1 MNGIIESVH
10 ILDERNNPI
19 LSHIYNGRPPS
30 SAILLPPYLAHSVPR
45 PNLMYLQSTNPPTL
59 LFSLKHD
66 DLLLFATASEEIEPL
81 VVLEFLHRIV
91 DALEEFIGA
100 PVLPMKLEQ
109 NYEII
114 AQLLNEMCDAGT
126 INTTE
131 PNALRDL
138 VEVEGW
144 VDKLLGSISIPTNPS
159 FASTFSKPALPT
171 STNSNIPALPWRR
184 ANVRHTTNEMYC
196 DVVESLSVTFAPS
209 GRPLAAFAHGTIAF
223 TSKVSGVPDV
233 VLMMSTASGK
243 HHIEKTMELPV
254 FHPCVRLQRWKEH
267 PGELSFVPPDGR
279 FILASYEVDL
289 LPPINDGSGSSAS
302 LAASGLKLPISVEIK
317 KGLGATGAE
326 FEVRLQVN
334 KTFTASA
341 ISGSALS
348 RAGPR
353 GVGASAPITME
364 DLCIKIPFSEE
375 VKNLPEVRPSRGDAI
390 FNTTDKILEWKIPT
404 KEIHGSGN
412 FSLRCTVRGH
422 STGNDDDD
430 ENDSEGGVPSSGLY
444 DFDAP
449 YQRGIAAKAEHAA
462 GQIESQAG
470 GNGAET
476 EERSN
481 LLKMAQNK
489 ILMPS
494 SVMVSFSIKGWLASG
509 LKVESI
515 NLDPRKS
522 KGLGEGVKPYKG
534 VKYVTV

>member
-19 LSHIYNGRPPS
+19 LSHVYGGRPPTC
-30 SAILLPPYLAHSVPR
+30 AALLPPYLAHQNPR
-45 PNLMYLQSTNPPTL
+45 PNLIYLPSTNPPTL
-59 LFSLKHD
+59 LFSLRHD

-81 VVLEFLHRIV
+81 VVLEFLHRVV

-159 FASTFSKPALPT
+159 FASSFSKPTTPSIANA
-171 STNSNIPALPWRR
+171 SIPALPWRR
-184 ANVRHTTNEMYC
+184 ANVRHTSNEMYC
-196 DVVESLSVTFAPS
+196 DVVESLSVTLAPS
-209 GRPLAAFAHGTIAF
+209 GRPLAAFSQGTIAF

-233 VLMMSTASGK
+233 VLLLSTASGK

-254 FHPCVRLQRWKEH
+254 FHPCVRLQRWKER

-289 LPPINDGSGSSAS
+289 LPAGNRNSS
-302 LAASGLKLPISVEIK
+302 LAPNSLKLPVDIEIK
-317 KGLGATGAE
+317 SGLGPIGAE

-334 KTFTASA
+334 KTFIPSTSNGSSA
-341 ISGSALS
+341 FS
-348 RAGPR
+348 RAGVR
-353 GVGASAPITME
+353 STGASPAPTAME
-364 DLCIKIPFSEE
+364 DLCIRIPFSEE
-375 VKNLPEVRPSRGDAI
+375 VKNLPEVRPSRGDAA
-390 FNTTDKILEWKIPT
+390 FNTTDKILEWKIPA
-404 KEIHGSGN
+404 KELGSASSFG
-412 FSLRCTVRGH
+412 LRCSVRGH
-422 STGNDDDD
+422 ATDDIEAGDGD
-430 ENDSEGGVPSSGLY
+430 AENDSSLY
-444 DFDAP
+444 DLDAA
-449 YQRGIAAKAEHAA
+449 YQHGTAPRPDANVSG
-462 GQIESQAG
+462 GESAS
-470 GNGAET
+470 
-476 EERSN
+476 EERN
-481 LLKMAQNK
+481 MVKVAQNK

-494 SVMVSFSIKGWLASG
+494 SVMASFSVKGWLASG
-509 LKVESI
+509 LKVENI
-515 NLDPRKS
+515 NLDPRRS
-522 KGLGEGVKPYKG
+522 KGLGENVRPYKG
-534 VKYVTV
+534 VKYVTVSQNGVELRC